1 MPLKET
7 EEMILLPA
15 GRFKVGRG
23 PLGDGNAENI
33 GLRVGLDE
41 GGAVIEDGLISYEGL
56 GDGCGSDEGLGDGC
70 GSEEGLGDGCGS
82 EEGLGEGA
90 SDCFMSEEGLGD
102 GASVS
107 DEGSGRVVDEG
118 MGSEEG
124 LDVGFMSY
132 EGLGEGASVSDEGS
146 GAVVE
151 DGFISDEGSGLTGHI
166 IISHAP
172 AIPEARH
179 ILYMSWHAGKV
190 ESQHLGVAVGHI
202 SISHADAT
210 GADARHCL

>member
-1 MPLKET
+1 
-7 EEMILLPA
+7 
-15 GRFKVGRG
+15 
-23 PLGDGNAENI
+23 
-33 GLRVGLDE
+33 
-41 GGAVIEDGLISYEGL
+41 
-56 GDGCGSDEGLGDGC
+56 
-70 GSEEGLGDGCGS
+70 
-82 EEGLGEGA
+82 
-90 SDCFMSEEGLGD
+90 MSEEGLGD

-124 LDVGFMSY
+124 LDVGFISD
-132 EGLGEGASVSDEGS
+132 EGLGEGASVSDEGC

-151 DGFISDEGSGLTGHI
+151 DGFISDEGCGLTGHI

-190 ESQHLGVAVGHI
+190 ESQHLGVAEAPVVGHIIISHAPAIPEARHILYMSWHAGKVESQHFGVAVGHI